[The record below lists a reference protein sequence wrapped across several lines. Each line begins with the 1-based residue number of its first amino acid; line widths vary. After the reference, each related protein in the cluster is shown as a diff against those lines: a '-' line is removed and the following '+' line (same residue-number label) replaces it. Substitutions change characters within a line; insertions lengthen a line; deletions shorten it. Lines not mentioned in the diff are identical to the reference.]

1 MPRRYFNWK
10 LAIVLVIGLVVL
22 SVTAYGLR
30 QWRRSNRSGQGL
42 ILGNKAYDEHRYEEA
57 ALQLGRY
64 LAVERNDVPILLKYA
79 DAHLNIRPFK
89 SNNLRQAEAAYRVA
103 LREDKNNAE
112 AATKLIE
119 LYLGIGQFGE
129 AELIATKYL
138 ETNQDLKIRRMLAIA
153 LEGQRKFDE
162 AATELKNIIAE
173 HPEQILAYETLG
185 QLTEQRPVNFPDP
198 PEYWFSEAVKNN
210 PSSALAY
217 IIRAAFL
224 LRNKEK
230 SKALADLEQSEK
242 LDLSEPVVRLRLA
255 GEFINANILDK
266 AEAHLEAVQVVEPT
280 SQALWR
286 IYATLALRSNS
297 KAMMLKVADTVLK
310 ELSHQPWDF
319 MPTAAELYIRCGRLD
334 HAADCVAKLRQKDIA
349 PSTTAFLEGLLA
361 DRKGQDYKAVKC
373 WYEIGNKSPRVRLA
387 LASVLSRSGDTLSAL
402 RQLRILVSESPDLFD
417 GRMALARLLA
427 QMGNWTGVAEQAQE
441 AGKISPNSLDAA
453 LLSIQARMHLLA
465 ERQTDNDSPIWQDI
479 DTKLT
484 RLEDTTNSA
493 LKVKL
498 LQLQCAMLRGNFA
511 EAETLITEL
520 KKVHQSEIKVALA
533 EVELLTAQGREDR
546 AIVVL
551 NKMIGEFP
559 ESVEQVR
566 YLAILLARQ
575 DNHEKCE
582 AVIKDALTRIEQ
594 PAAKRE
600 LALLLNGFYRRWN
613 EHEKCYQ
620 LLDSLARDLPD
631 DILVHRGLLRCERVI
646 KDYDRAQQLVDKIKT
661 IEGEDGWQWRYEQ
674 ARIWFAQ
681 GQYAK
686 IISPLKEN
694 LRDNPDDQ
702 TSRMLLARSYERAG
716 ELKLA
721 YERAGELKLAIANY
735 RDAYNRS
742 PRDLRVIVAYVN
754 ALYKA
759 KEYEIADEILQR
771 AASEKLSHPE
781 LKKFEVQSYLRR
793 GELGLAGDAM
803 EDLLTDD
810 PNNLAVLLSL
820 ARIKMWQNKFAEAD
834 ELLGKL
840 KILEPNSLPV
850 VVAEIELNVRRGKSA
865 EAIEICN
872 GLINRL
878 ANASAYIIRA
888 RTFVSLDDPN
898 KAIEDFDHAI
908 TIEPENVA
916 AWVARS
922 EFYLSKRQL
931 EKAIDDIKQALSIT
945 PSNIQLRKRA
955 ISLLLA
961 SKSSDRVREGKTLLE
976 EALKKYPDDVDLLLH
991 HARSLIAE
999 ETAPAF
1005 DSAEQILQKITK
1017 DQPAI
1022 SEAWELLGGLS
1033 LKQGEYEEAVNFALH
1048 GLVHKPND
1056 RTLLLLKA
1064 RALKELSPALAIPTL
1079 RLLLEMEPNDV
1090 NIAVLLT
1097 DTYIAADEPEKAVS
1111 LLRGQ
1116 LAAYSGTIDERKVK
1130 IALFRGLYKNGDK
1143 VEAQKLFDS
1152 LLQSSPDEPAPLIAL
1167 VGLLKDNKLWDEL
1180 KQHSLDWFRNHPEDS
1195 PTLIIIAGDLASTE
1209 DEDKQAKNIAEDL
1222 LRIVLTDDPNS
1233 IPAMNALA
1241 MLLQITERPEESA
1254 ELYQSIHILQ
1264 PDNVIVINNLAWL
1277 MCEEQGKHQEALGL
1291 AQRGLKI
1298 APNYIDLIDTRGV
1311 AYYRLGEYEK
1321 AVQDFNACL
1330 ILYPKGT
1337 PAAAATYF
1345 HLGRA
1350 LFELGRKE
1358 EAIENLKKALELN
1371 AEIKGLSPEDVEEA
1385 QRLIDRLMLGD

>member
-1 MPRRYFNWK
+1 
-10 LAIVLVIGLVVL
+10 
-22 SVTAYGLR
+22 VTAYGLR
-30 QWRRSNRSGQGL
+30 QWRRSSRSARGL
-42 ILGNKAYDEHRYEEA
+42 VLGNKAYEEHRYEEA
-57 ALQLGRY
+57 ASQLGRY
-64 LAVERNDVPILLKYA
+64 LAVERDDVPILLKYA
-79 DAHLNIRPFK
+79 DAHLNIRPFRN
-89 SNNLRQAEAAYRVA
+89 NNLRQAEAAYRVA
-103 LREDKNNAE
+103 LREDKHNSE

-119 LYLGIGQFGE
+119 LYLGIGEFGE
-129 AELIATKYL
+129 AELIATRYL

-162 AATELKNIIAE
+162 AATELKNIIVE

-185 QLTEQRPVNFPDP
+185 QLTEQRPADFPDP

-224 LRNKEK
+224 LRNKDK
-230 SKALADLEQSEK
+230 SKALADLQQAEK

-266 AEAHLEAVQVVEPT
+266 AEKHLEVVQVVEAS

-286 IYATLALRSNS
+286 IWTTLALRSNS
-297 KAMMLKVADTVLK
+297 KAMMLKVADTGLK
-310 ELSHQPWDF
+310 ELSYQPWDF

-334 HAADCVAKLRQKDIA
+334 HAADCISKLRQKDIA
-349 PSTTAFLEGLLA
+349 PPITEFVGGLLA
-361 DRKGQDYKAVKC
+361 DREDQLFEAAKC
-373 WYEIGNKSPRVRLA
+373 FRLAIQIGNKSPRVRLA
-387 LASVLSRSGDTLSAL
+387 LASVLSRAGDAQSAT
-402 RQLRILVSESPDLFD
+402 RQLRTLVSESPDFFD
-417 GRMALARLLA
+417 GHLALARMLA
-427 QMGNWTGVAEQAQE
+427 QRGNWAEVAEQARE
-441 AGKISPNSLDAA
+441 AGIIYPNSLDAT
-453 LLSIQARMHLLA
+453 LLSMQARMQLIA
-465 ERQTDNDSPIWQDI
+465 ESPTSQNAMMWQNI
-479 DTKLT
+479 DTELT
-484 RLEDTTNSA
+484 RLEETTNGA

-498 LQLQCAMLRGNFA
+498 VQFQCAMLRDNFT
-511 EAETLITEL
+511 EAKTLITEL
-520 KKVHQSEIKVALA
+520 KKVNQSEVKVALA
-533 EVELLTAQGREDR
+533 EVELLAAQGREDR

-559 ESVEQVR
+559 EYVEQVR

-600 LALLLNGFYRRWN
+600 LALLLTGFYRRWN

-631 DILVHRGLLRCERVI
+631 DILAHRGLLRCERVI
-646 KDYDRAQQLVDKIKT
+646 KDYDRAQQLVDKIKA
-661 IEGEDGWQWRYEQ
+661 IEGEQGWQWRYEQ
-674 ARIWFAQ
+674 ARIWFADDNFKNWYPQ
-681 GQYAK
+681 
-686 IISPLKEN
+686 IISLLKEN
-694 LRDNPDDQ
+694 LRANPDDQ
-702 TSRMLLARSYERAG
+702 ASRMLLARSYERAG

-721 YERAGELKLAIANY
+721 IANY
-735 RDAYNRS
+735 RDAYDRS
-742 PRDLRVIVAYVN
+742 HRDLRVIVAYVS

-759 KEYEIADEILQR
+759 KEYEVSDEILQR
-771 AASEKLSHPE
+771 AAREKLYHTE

-793 GELGLAGDAM
+793 GELGPASDVM

-810 PNNLAVLLSL
+810 PNNIAILLSL
-820 ARIKMWQNKFAEAD
+820 ARIYMWQNKFAETD
-834 ELLGKL
+834 ELLAKL

-850 VVAEIELNVRRGKSA
+850 AVAEIELNVRRGKSD

-888 RTFVSLDDPN
+888 RTFVSLGDPN
-898 KAIEDFDHAI
+898 KAIEDFNHAV

-931 EKAIDDIKQALSIT
+931 EKAIADIKQALSIA

-961 SKSSDRVREGKTLLE
+961 SKSSDRVREGKSLLE
-976 EALKKYPDDVDLLLH
+976 QALKKYPDDVDLLIH
-991 HARSLIAE
+991 QARSLIAE

-1022 SEAWELLGGLS
+1022 SEAWELLGELS

-1090 NIAVLLT
+1090 DIAVLLT

-1111 LLRGQ
+1111 LLRRQ

-1130 IALFRGLYKNGDK
+1130 IALLRALYKNGDK
-1143 VEAQKLFDS
+1143 AEAQELFDS
-1152 LLQSSPDEPAPLIAL
+1152 LLQSSPDEPDPLIAL
-1167 VGLLKDNKLWDEL
+1167 VGLLKDDKLWNEI

-1195 PTLIIIAGDLASTE
+1195 RTLIIIAGDLASTE

-1222 LRIVLTDDPNS
+1222 LRIVLANDPNS
-1233 IPAMNALA
+1233 LPAMNALA
-1241 MLLQITERPEESA
+1241 MLLQVTDHPEESV
-1254 ELYQSIHILQ
+1254 ELYQSVHILQ

-1298 APNYIDLIDTRGV
+1298 APNYVDLIDTRGV

-1321 AVQDFNACL
+1321 AVQDFNTCL
-1330 ILYPKGT
+1330 TLYPKGT
-1337 PAAAATYF
+1337 PAATATYF

-1358 EAIENLKKALELN
+1358 EAIENLKKALKLN
-1371 AEIKGLSPEDVEEA
+1371 AEIGGLSTEDIEEI
-1385 QRLIDRLMLGD
+1385 QHLIDRLLLGD